1 MSSIALQRRARSGVL
16 RAAIADA
23 RRRMHER
30 RVRLGLIVL
39 LVAVVVGGA
48 TAGIVLGL
56 QPSSSPP
63 TSALKLA
70 PARGSAGMPTTF
82 VAAKSMFSD
91 GEAIAVVNSHTG
103 AVVRTLV
110 TQDVSYFGGL
120 VSNADDVF
128 YVSASAV
135 ASRAQ
140 LESSRNAYRPNI
152 YEISR
157 SGGTPKVLVRD
168 VEASTLAISPDGT
181 RLAWV
186 SENNPS
192 TTSTRA
198 AISVMDLASRVVR
211 AWSLALPEGPL
222 GTHGAST
229 AYRFDSSVTAMGWE
243 NDDDLAVTTG
253 VLGVCVGTTTNC
265 LPSLPRG
272 AELPDPSLVVVSTR
286 AQAPKLAVYTVPV
299 RSGFECPVSSFFKAD
314 GFLAGTGTA
323 NQLLAYAVRPGGTA
337 PLCETPRPGFHNY
350 PFLVKQ
356 GVDLVRLDIS
366 GSAVTVTEVGALPL
380 GLVPTTLD
388 HDGKDLLATG
398 AFTTG
403 PNKGATFS
411 ARIIA
416 SDHLVYLG
424 EGTGEGLSG
433 YSWNDSTW

>member
-1 MSSIALQRRARSGVL
+1 MSSIALQRRAHSGVL
-16 RAAIADA
+16 RAAIAEA

-30 RVRLGLIVL
+30 RLRLGLIAL
-39 LVAVVVGGA
+39 LVLILVGGA
-48 TAGIVLGL
+48 TFGIVLGL

-63 TSALKLA
+63 TSALQLA
-70 PARGSAGMPTTF
+70 PVHGSSGMPSTF
-82 VAAKSMFSD
+82 VAGKSIFSD

-110 TQDVSYFGGL
+110 TQDVSYFAGL
-120 VSNADDVF
+120 VSNTDDVF
-128 YVSASAV
+128 YVAGSAV
-135 ASRAQ
+135 ASRAL

-157 SGGTPKVLVRD
+157 SGGAPKVLVRD

-181 RLAWV
+181 SLAWV
-186 SENNPS
+186 SENNAS

-198 AISVMDLASRVVR
+198 TVSVMELASRALR
-211 AWSLALPEGPL
+211 AWSIALPGGPL
-222 GTHGAST
+222 GST
-229 AYRFDSSVTAMGWE
+229 RYRYNSAVTALGWE
-243 NDDDLAVTTG
+243 NNDDLAVTTG
-253 VLGVCVGTTTNC
+253 ALGVCVGETTNC
-265 LPSLPRG
+265 LPSLPDG
-272 AELPDPSLVVVSTR
+272 VQLPDPSLILIPTSALT
-286 AQAPKLAVYTVPV
+286 PKLAVYTVPV
-299 RSGFECPVSSFFKAD
+299 RSGFECPVSLFFKAD

-337 PLCETPRPGFHNY
+337 PLCETPGPGFHNY

-380 GLVPTTLD
+380 GVVPTTLD
-388 HDGKDLLATG
+388 QNGKDLLATG

-411 ARIIA
+411 ARIVA
-416 SDHLVYLG
+416 NDHLVYLG
-424 EGTGEGLSG
+424 EGRGQGLSG
-433 YSWNDSTW
+433 YSWNDSAW